1 MIKALICRGIGFTSG
16 TKYIPTLGLAI
27 GEAPLTAVFMTPTKV
42 WGPL

>member
-16 TKYIPTLGLAI
+16 TKYIATLGLAV
-27 GEAPLTAVFMTPTKV
+27 GEAPLTAVFMTAMRV